1 MIDLKLIK
9 IESSLLLSK
18 ESSTSTVC
26 RKEGSSDE
34 SDSDYEKQQSDKDCS
49 ESFVDSGSVLAS
61 FLLSF
66 IMLHMLNV
74 LCTMP
79 FAMTFS
85 KGVVHYYSMPHYYI
99 YATSL

>member
-18 ESSTSTVC
+18 ESNTSTVCTC

-34 SDSDYEKQQSDKDCS
+34 SDNDYEKQQSDEDCS
-49 ESFVDSGSVLAS
+49 ESSVDSGSVLAS

-79 FAMTFS
+79 FAMAFS
-85 KGVVHYYSMPHYYI
+85 KGVVHYYSMPRCYI
-99 YATSL
+99 YMP